1 MARIQTTV
9 VGSYPMPDWLAA
21 APSEQALADATR
33 VVIHTQEQTGIDL
46 VCDGELYRFDV
57 NHPETNGMIEYFVLP
72 LEGVR
77 RDIGFAEWLEYS
89 RASGMRFR
97 SRPPGVVAGP
107 IGPGSLNLPIA
118 CARARALASRPF
130 KFTLTGPHMLAKTLH
145 DRHYRDAERLAH
157 AIAEVLAQQVA
168 HLDAEVVQLDEANL
182 PGHPDEWQWA
192 AAAINKVLRSVP
204 ASSKAAVHLCFGNYG
219 GQSVQKGTWAKLIDY
234 LNALHADHVVLECAH
249 RPPEELAAFTD
260 LRLDLGLG
268 LGVIDIKRTEIE
280 SADEV
285 ARRLEHAER
294 TLGSGRVRYA
304 HPDCGFWM
312 LTRNIADGK
321 MRALVAGRDLYE
333 GRIAASAAS

>member
-1 MARIQTTV
+1 
-9 VGSYPMPDWLAA
+9 
-21 APSEQALADATR
+21 
-33 VVIHTQEQTGIDL
+33 
-46 VCDGELYRFDV
+46 
-57 NHPETNGMIEYFVLP
+57 MIEYFVLP

-145 DRHYRDAERLAH
+145 DRHYRDSERLAH

-204 ASSKAAVHLCFGNYG
+204 ANSKAAVHMCFGNYG

-285 ARRLEHAER
+285 ARRLERAER
-294 TLGSGRVRYA
+294 TLGPGRVRYA

-333 GRIAASAAS
+333 GRPAASAAS

>member
-1 MARIQTTV
+1 VARIQTTV

-145 DRHYRDAERLAH
+145 DRHYRDSERLAH

-204 ASSKAAVHLCFGNYG
+204 ANSKAAVHMCFGNYG

-285 ARRLEHAER
+285 ARRLERAER

-333 GRIAASAAS
+333 GRVAASAAS

>member
-204 ASSKAAVHLCFGNYG
+204 ENSKAAVHLCFGNYG

-249 RPPEELAAFTD
+249 RPPEELTAFKD
-260 LRLDLGLG
+260 LRPDLGLG

-285 ARRLEHAER
+285 ARRLESAEKV
-294 TLGSGRVRYA
+294 LGAGRVRYA

-333 GRIAASAAS
+333 GRPAASAAS